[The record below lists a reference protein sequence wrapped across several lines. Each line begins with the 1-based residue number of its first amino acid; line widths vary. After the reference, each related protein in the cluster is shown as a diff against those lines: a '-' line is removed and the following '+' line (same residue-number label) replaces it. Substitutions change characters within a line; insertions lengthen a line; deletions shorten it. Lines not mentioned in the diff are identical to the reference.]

1 MPRRPRPVPEVV
13 AQLEQW
19 LALARTGQI
28 AELYVLAKP
37 AGGEWDEEFW
47 VVDLDDLSFELRGA
61 AIRVGAQSV
70 RSGDG
75 HAAT

>member
-13 AQLEQW
+13 AQLEEW
-19 LALARTGQI
+19 LARAKSGQI

-47 VVDLDDLSFELRGA
+47 IVDLDDLVFELRGA
-61 AIRVGAQSV
+61 AIRVGKQSE
-70 RSGDG
+70 REGCGD
-75 HAAT
+75 AAT

>member
-19 LALARTGQI
+19 LALAKSGQI
-28 AELYVLAKP
+28 TELYMLAK
-37 AGGEWDEEFW
+37 AGGEWNEEFW
-47 VVDLDDLSFELRGA
+47 VFDLEDLSFELRGA
-61 AIRVGAQSV
+61 AIRVGAQSA